1 MCPDRDLVSA
11 YIDGEVPSPWKERL
25 EEHFASCTECAAL
38 ATRYREL
45 GQALCAQGAEA
56 AALVAAKERGRV
68 RLDGLLSSAPEGSS
82 GGLRHAA
89 AQLHAV
95 PRLRNRTIS
104 LPIPIAAAAAI
115 LVLLLG
121 GTTAALALRTNA
133 KGSAVQAAVASGVI
147 ALPAKTQA
155 QPASM
160 DELLRYLDSS
170 DGQITLTINLP
181 SSTTFGSAGKPV
193 IMRQGRAPRGQ
204 TVASPSAGGIAP

>member
-25 EEHFASCTECAAL
+25 EEHFASCSKCAAL
-38 ATRYREL
+38 AERYREL
-45 GQALCAQGAEA
+45 GQALRVEGTDAAVWTAAQ
-56 AALVAAKERGRV
+56 ERGRI
-68 RLDGLLSSAPEGSS
+68 RLDGLLSASAAGVILGPQRPLIS
-82 GGLRHAA
+82 
-89 AQLHAV
+89 
-95 PRLRNRTIS
+95 PRLRGRTVS
-104 LPIPIAAAAAI
+104 LPIPLAAAAAV

-121 GTTAALALRTNA
+121 TTTAALALHTNA
-133 KGSAVQAAVASGVI
+133 KGAGVQAAVASGVI
-147 ALPAKTQA
+147 SPATQAQA

-193 IMRQGRAPRGQ
+193 IMRQGQAIHGQ
-204 TVASPSAGGIAP
+204 TVAEPSVGGIAP

>member
-11 YIDGEVPSPWKERL
+11 YVDGEVPNPWKKRL
-25 EEHFASCTECAAL
+25 EEHFASCSKCAAL
-38 ATRYREL
+38 AVRYREL
-45 GQALCAQGAEA
+45 GQALRAEFSDTAAFVAAEERNRVKLDSLLASVPEGSARGLRRA
-56 AALVAAKERGRV
+56 AALRDE
-68 RLDGLLSSAPEGSS
+68 
-82 GGLRHAA
+82 
-89 AQLHAV
+89 V
-95 PRLRNRTIS
+95 PRLRNRAIS
-104 LPIPIAAAAAI
+104 LPIPIAAAAAM

-121 GTTAALALRTNA
+121 GTTAALALRMNA

-147 ALPAKTQA
+147 ALPAKEQA
-155 QPASM
+155 RPASM

-204 TVASPSAGGIAP
+204 TVASPSTGGIAP

>member
-11 YIDGEVPSPWKERL
+11 YVDGEVPNPWKERL
-25 EEHFASCTECAAL
+25 EEHFASCPKCAAL
-38 ATRYREL
+38 AARYREL
-45 GQALCAQGAEA
+45 GQAFRAEGSEA
-56 AALVAAKERGRV
+56 AALVAAQERNRV
-68 RLDGLLSSAPEGSS
+68 RLDSLLVSAPESAVRGQRRATSLRDEVSS
-82 GGLRHAA
+82 IRGRA
-89 AQLHAV
+89 
-95 PRLRNRTIS
+95 IS
-104 LPIPIAAAAAI
+104 LPIPLAAAAAI

-121 GTTAALALRTNA
+121 GTTAALALRMNA
-133 KGSAVQAAVASGVI
+133 KGSAVQAAVASGEI
-147 ALPAKTQA
+147 APAAQARA

-204 TVASPSAGGIAP
+204 TVAAPSAGGIAP